1 MRVILY
7 AMKTKQTLTIRD
19 VTLSLTTSGTGRP
32 FIWGHGL
39 TSSQAE
45 EDDLGLFAWQ
55 NVTEVAQLIRYDARG
70 HGQSTASYQVTDYRW
85 SQLAQ
90 DLLGVADAQGIDRF
104 VAGGASMGS
113 AAALFAA
120 LREPTRIDR
129 LILAIPPTAWEKR
142 RAQAEIYELFAQ
154 VTEQQ
159 GLSGLVEFF
168 RQQPRVGFLHTEYPE
183 RREISLRHTAQM
195 NETALP
201 YIFRGAGVSD
211 LPTPATLRQI
221 NQPTLIL
228 AWAEDSGHPIS
239 TAEQL
244 AELLPHSTLH
254 VAHRLADIHQW
265 PTLVYDFLKNDGHAS
280 A

>member
-1 MRVILY
+1 
-7 AMKTKQTLTIRD
+7 MKTKQMLNVGEVDLSVTI
-19 VTLSLTTSGTGRP
+19 SGTGQP

-70 HGQSTASYQVTDYRW
+70 HGQSTASYQATDYRW
-85 SQLAQ
+85 SHLAE
-90 DLLGVADAQGIDRF
+90 DMLGVADALGLDRF
-104 VAGGASMGS
+104 AAGGASMGG

-120 LREPTRIDR
+120 LREPARIER

-154 VTEQQ
+154 ITEQQ
-159 GLSGLVEFF
+159 GVPGLVDFF

-201 YIFRGAGVSD
+201 YIFRGASKAD

-228 AWAEDSGHPIS
+228 AWAEDSGHPVA

-254 VAHRLADIHQW
+254 VAHRLADIRQW
-265 PTLVYDFLKNDGHAS
+265 PMLVYNFLQDVDNL
-280 A
+280 